1 MPFQWSD
8 AWLLHAVCAAGGGR
22 ATTLA
27 SVVAAGDYINHA
39 VLTAAEIRGGVAR
52 LVAAGH
58 VVASVAEAGASLPLI
73 RDGKLRALAVTSATR
88 FPTLPE
94 VPPIGEAVGMPE
106 LEAVSWHVIFA
117 RHDTPRDIVN
127 RLHDEMKSIMAAP
140 DMQEKIMRIGLI
152 PHDTP
157 SVEGVQRYIKA
168 ETEKWGT
175 LVRQLGLEGS
185 Q

>member
-1 MPFQWSD
+1 MG
-8 AWLLHAVCAAGGGR
+8 AATTTATALTTAAATTR
-22 ATTLA
+22 AT
-27 SVVAAGDYINHA
+27 
-39 VLTAAEIRGGVAR
+39 
-52 LVAAGH
+52 GH
-58 VVASVAEAGASLPLI
+58 DEVPWYLWCA
-73 RDGKLRALAVTSATR
+73 ALAVTSATR
-88 FPTLPE
+88 FPTLPD

-117 RHDTPRDIVN
+117 RHDTPREIVN
-127 RLHDEMKSIMAAP
+127 RLHDEMKSIMATP
-140 DMQEKIMRIGLI
+140 DMQQTIMQIGLI

-157 SVEGVQRYIKA
+157 SVEGIQRYIKA